1 MSIPY
6 LKSLRGNQTNKE
18 KNMNKA
24 DYAQASRDALQNYLV
39 ELIRAVVC
47 PPLFHLIISFLE
59 YDVNQTKANNQ
70 IFRPESNRLC
80 KFFEISSLTL
90 SLAPRGGFQGKAGFV
105 RIPGS
110 NTSRRSNQPGMSP
123 LSWFGDRSPKWFT
136 IRDSYFV
143 ATDGPEA
150 VSSVSFTPAS
160 SSSTSLLSGSF
171 SIPYPCSHSYL
182 DFLTWTF

>member
-1 MSIPY
+1 MTPPPTVTS
-6 LKSLRGNQTNKE
+6 NH
-18 KNMNKA
+18 A
-24 DYAQASRDALQNYLV
+24 D
-39 ELIRAVVC
+39 
-47 PPLFHLIISFLE
+47 PG
-59 YDVNQTKANNQ
+59 Q

-105 RIPGS
+105 RLPGS

-123 LSWFGDRSPKWFT
+123 LSWFTDRSPKWFT

-150 VSSVSFTPAS
+150 VG
-160 SSSTSLLSGSF
+160 LLFSPIYIHLSPSF
-171 SIPYPCSHSYL
+171 SYL
-182 DFLTWTF
+182 FISMRPFADQCLSDDFASCLHRFLSLSKFTVYSVISPVRLHT

>member
-1 MSIPY
+1 MTS
-6 LKSLRGNQTNKE
+6 NH
-18 KNMNKA
+18 A
-24 DYAQASRDALQNYLV
+24 D
-39 ELIRAVVC
+39 
-47 PPLFHLIISFLE
+47 PG
-59 YDVNQTKANNQ
+59 Q

-105 RIPGS
+105 RLPGS

-123 LSWFGDRSPKWFT
+123 LSWFTDRSPKWFT

-150 VSSVSFTPAS
+150 VGLLFSPNYIHLSPS
-160 SSSTSLLSGSF
+160 SSYLFISMRPFADQCLCESPQIPLPLRNSLSTPLYPQSGITHRVIDADTLGRPSSTKSLCSTKISQSSDLNEPTVPGS
-171 SIPYPCSHSYL
+171 
-182 DFLTWTF
+182 T